1 MPMASYTSALTS
13 SSASV
18 SDKMPAAPQIKPLD
32 VIKAQTHKAQI
43 DAAWSKAALSR

>member
-1 MPMASYTSALTS
+1 MKLP
-13 SSASV
+13 ASV